1 VKLICSTQE
10 LGLSHLK
17 RLAADQVSTLASMMA
32 HNFSREMQML
42 AHPAATR
49 AKSKRPTAWKFQ
61 RLYTIRH
68 QIIQRAG
75 RFIWPQ
81 GKLILTMSSNRV
93 VKKDLLH
100 FMDALQK
107 AA

>member
-1 VKLICSTQE
+1 VKLICSTQG

-32 HNFSREMQML
+32 NNFSRKMQIL
-42 AHPAATR
+42 AHPAVTR
-49 AKSKRPTAWKFQ
+49 AKSKRPTVWKSQ
-61 RLYTIRH
+61 RLDTIRH
-68 QIIQRAG
+68 QIIQRA
-75 RFIWPQ
+75 RCFSWLQ
-81 GKLILTMSSNRV
+81 GKLTLTMSSNRA